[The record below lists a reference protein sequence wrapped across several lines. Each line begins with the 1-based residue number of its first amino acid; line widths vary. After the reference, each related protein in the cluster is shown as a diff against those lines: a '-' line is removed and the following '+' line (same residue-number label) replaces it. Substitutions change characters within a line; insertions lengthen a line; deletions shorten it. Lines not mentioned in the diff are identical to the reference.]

1 MKSYTFTKLA
11 NTKLLLLCLSLYF
24 SVTLQIFAQSTKPKV
39 LITYFSK
46 SGSTKKMAESISE
59 GAKSVEGVEVKLLS
73 IEEVTTQELTEASA
87 IILGS
92 PVYNSNPAPQVLEFI
107 NSWPF
112 EGRPLKDKIGAAFA
126 TGGGISIGEEEVMMN
141 ILRAMLIHGMI
152 VMGGEEV
159 EAAFGASA
167 ITGEGPFETGEV
179 DAIFLRK
186 AFGLGK
192 RVAEK
197 VSK

>member
-39 LITYFSK
+39 LITYFSQ

-126 TGGGISIGEEEVMMN
+126 TGGGFRSVKKK
-141 ILRAMLIHGMI
+141 
-152 VMGGEEV
+152 
-159 EAAFGASA
+159 S
-167 ITGEGPFETGEV
+167 
-179 DAIFLRK
+179 
-186 AFGLGK
+186 
-192 RVAEK
+192 
-197 VSK
+197 

>member
-24 SVTLQIFAQSTKPKV
+24 SVTFQIFAQSTKPKV
-39 LITYFSK
+39 LIAYFSQ
-46 SGSTKKMAESISE
+46 SGNTKKMAESISE

-141 ILRAMLIHGMI
+141 ILRGMLIHGMI
-152 VMGGEEV
+152 VMGGEV
-159 EAAFGASA
+159 TSGQPAKPTTAGWPGAWRWWC
-167 ITGEGPFETGEV
+167 
-179 DAIFLRK
+179 LRW
-186 AFGLGK
+186 
-192 RVAEK
+192 
-197 VSK
+197 